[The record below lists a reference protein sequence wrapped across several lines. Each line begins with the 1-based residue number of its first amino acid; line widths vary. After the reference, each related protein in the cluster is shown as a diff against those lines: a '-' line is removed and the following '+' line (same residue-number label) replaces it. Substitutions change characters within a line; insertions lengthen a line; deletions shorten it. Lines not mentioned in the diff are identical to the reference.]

1 MRKLSLFLL
10 VVSSILVGCAE
21 QQPTQYQPQQAQVN
35 PEWILPVL
43 GSDPDAYQRPQR
55 PCRGPNCPK

>member
-10 VVSSILVGCAE
+10 VAVSMLVGCAE
-21 QQPTQYQPQQAQVN
+21 QQPTQYQPQQADVN
-35 PEWILPVL
+35 PEWISPIL